1 MFFFSNYFLQERRII
16 IRSVTD
22 IHHQVSRIT
31 EGGWE
36 ILIMM
41 HFVLL
46 QKKHDKMKDFAKK
59 QLDLIN
65 QQFQFYQE
73 N

>member
-1 MFFFSNYFLQERRII
+1 MRNFNNDAFCPSP
-16 IRSVTD
+16 
-22 IHHQVSRIT
+22 
-31 EGGWE
+31 
-36 ILIMM
+36 
-41 HFVLL
+41 
-46 QKKHDKMKDFAKK
+46 KKHDKMKDFAKK